1 MSLPRLSIET
11 SRWRREWVILL
22 LRNARF
28 STLNDVMN
36 RVRTPILGTSEGTVM
51 SLPVPG
57 TPVDISKRKVF
68 IKKRLLQ
75 QLAY

>member
-1 MSLPRLSIET
+1 
-11 SRWRREWVILL
+11 
-22 LRNARF
+22 
-28 STLNDVMN
+28 MN